1 MENEI
6 RFPFLGIVFKH
17 VGEGIS
23 IGGFEIKYYGMVIA
37 QMKGILERSL
47 EIFQK
52 AR

>member
-23 IGGFEIKYYGMVIA
+23 IEDR
-37 QMKGILERSL
+37 RSN
-47 EIFQK
+47 ITV
-52 AR
+52 

>member
-23 IGGFEIKYYGMVIA
+23 IGGFEIKYYGIVIA
-37 QMKGILERSL
+37 LGFLLGMLAA
-47 EIFQK
+47 
-52 AR
+52 ARMAKKN